1 MRTVKVTRGGGASVV
16 RGAAYRSSTRLV
28 EEGAVNAAA
37 YRSGDTIQGGKHTHD
52 YSRKDGVLHSEILA
66 PDHTPARLRD
76 RGTLWN
82 EADRIERNK
91 NSQLARDWLFPLPK
105 ELTNEQNLA
114 MIRQHIQER
123 FVARGMIADLNVH
136 EPSWKSKQTDSPN
149 LHAHVMTT
157 TRDIQPDG
165 RWGPKSQGSV
175 CREWQGPAFVAEE
188 RKAWRDRQNATFE
201 KLGLD
206 VRVYD
211 GSRKLSP
218 AAVAERDAADRER
231 AEAFGAPVPE
241 PAQKE
246 REPRIEQPE
255 RSSPHKTEK
264 DGARDQAYAPKGRGL
279 HIEQMDQPP
288 PPQTGTV
295 AVAEINGARDQA
307 HAQKGHERPTE
318 QPERPPAPRQ
328 TVKDIR
334 AALQTLNNDAVATH
348 KRASEKITAIQARRK
363 GAALKLLKHDPNTR
377 FQRWLDDPL
386 TQFLHTWER
395 MDRTDERRRQL
406 RQLGRARVPMR
417 APTSEERNALR
428 SAKTQQ
434 ARAGAIRDRIARIR
448 GSLDRLPP
456 DIALSVAESGAE
468 LTVADRSN
476 LTIPGLR
483 PAPEKT
489 DTPIRP
495 RATLD
500 IGLGR

>member
-1 MRTVKVTRGGGASVV
+1 MALNWMRTVKVTRGGGASVV
-16 RGAAYRSSTRLV
+16 RGAAYRSSTKLV
-28 EEGAVNAAA
+28 EERAVNAAA

-66 PDHTPARLRD
+66 PDHTPERLRD

-157 TRDIQPDG
+157 TRDIRLDG
-165 RWGPKSQGSV
+165 TWGPKSQGSV
-175 CREWQGPAFVAEE
+175 SREWQGPAFVAEE

-218 AAVAERDAADRER
+218 AAVAEREAADKER

-241 PAQKE
+241 PDQKE
-246 REPRIEQPE
+246 RKQRIEQPE
-255 RSSPHKTEK
+255 RSPAPKTGKAAGAEI
-264 DGARDQAYAPKGRGL
+264 DGTRDQAP
-279 HIEQMDQPP
+279 
-288 PPQTGTV
+288 
-295 AVAEINGARDQA
+295 
-307 HAQKGHERPTE
+307 AQKGHERGNG
-318 QPERPPAPRQ
+318 QPERTLAPQQ

-334 AALQTLNNDAVATH
+334 VALETLYNDAGATH

-363 GAALKLLKHDPNTR
+363 GAALKLLQRDPNNR

-417 APTSEERNALR
+417 APTPEERSALR

-434 ARAGAIRDRIARIR
+434 ARAGAIRDRIDKVRAN
-448 GSLDRLPP
+448 LDRLPP

-468 LTVADRSN
+468 LTVADRRN
-476 LTIPGLR
+476 LTIPGLK
-483 PAPEKT
+483 PVPEKT

-495 RATLD
+495 RTTLD

>member
-1 MRTVKVTRGGGASVV
+1 MALNWMRTVKVTRGGGASVV
-16 RGAAYRSSTRLV
+16 RGAAYRSSTKLV
-28 EEGAVNAAA
+28 EERAVNAAA

-66 PDHTPARLRD
+66 PDHTPERLRD

-82 EADRIERNK
+82 EADRIEHNK

-157 TRDIQPDG
+157 TRDIRLDG
-165 RWGPKSQGSV
+165 TWGPKSQGSV
-175 CREWQGPAFVAEE
+175 SREWQGPAFVAEE

-218 AAVAERDAADRER
+218 AAVAEREAADKER

-241 PAQKE
+241 PDQKE
-246 REPRIEQPE
+246 RKQRIEQPE
-255 RSSPHKTEK
+255 RSQAPKTGK
-264 DGARDQAYAPKGRGL
+264 AAGAEIDASRDQLPKD
-279 HIEQMDQPP
+279 E
-288 PPQTGTV
+288 
-295 AVAEINGARDQA
+295 
-307 HAQKGHERPTE
+307 GHERRNE
-318 QPERPPAPRQ
+318 QPERPPAPQQ

-334 AALQTLNNDAVATH
+334 VALETLYNDAGATH

-363 GAALKLLKHDPNTR
+363 GAALKLLQRDPNNR

-386 TQFLHTWER
+386 TQFLRTWER
-395 MDRTDERRRQL
+395 MDRTDARRRQL

-417 APTSEERNALR
+417 APTPEERNALR
-428 SAKTQQ
+428 SAKAQQ
-434 ARAGAIRDRIARIR
+434 ARAGAIRDRIDKVRAN
-448 GSLDRLPP
+448 LDRLPP

-468 LTVADRSN
+468 LTVADRRD
-476 LTIPGLR
+476 LTIPGLK
-483 PAPEKT
+483 PIPEKT

-495 RATLD
+495 RTTLD